1 MRNPED
7 QRNLIAQAVLH
18 VRSHR
23 ATSRRVLADIMRLSP
38 TTAGLYVDHLIAQGY
53 LHENGLEKAP
63 LGRPKR
69 LLTTNAQAGWF
80 AGIEFNAERIQAVSV
95 DFSGHKTAKRIVSL
109 SDSVTPEGVV
119 SEIRST
125 ISELAQSATGPL
137 LGIGIGVPGLVD
149 PGAGMAHEY
158 AFIEGWKDVP
168 LVQMLQEKV
177 GAVVTMDNNLRVIA
191 LAERWFGGAAE
202 LADYVILGPRSGFGC
217 AIVIG
222 GRVITGSSYGAGEVG
237 RWPWAEGGEVHDVL
251 SSPAV
256 WRRLTGKS
264 KRASLPPDLHAAL
277 AALAGQR
284 GDERDAIV
292 KDYARVLSSMHLL
305 LDSHTW
311 FLHGPLTALG
321 DEFCADIVAAT
332 SRMAPALRGKSIRLL
347 RSQLGDNAGALGAA
361 SLAMEKWAP

>member
-222 GRVITGSSYGAGEVG
+222 GRVITG
-237 RWPWAEGGEVHDVL
+237 PT
-251 SSPAV
+251 SPA
-256 WRRLTGKS
+256 
-264 KRASLPPDLHAAL
+264 P
-277 AALAGQR
+277 
-284 GDERDAIV
+284 
-292 KDYARVLSSMHLL
+292 
-305 LDSHTW
+305 
-311 FLHGPLTALG
+311 
-321 DEFCADIVAAT
+321 
-332 SRMAPALRGKSIRLL
+332 
-347 RSQLGDNAGALGAA
+347 
-361 SLAMEKWAP
+361 